1 MFVTVTVV
9 IIVLLHYF
17 VIHPLF
23 FSPLSKIPGP
33 LHLKLSKWFILNKA
47 RTESRNVYL
56 QKLHEKYGDV
66 VQIGPNEV
74 AFNSLEYMKQI
85 YMGNFS
91 KEFKSNGIGFYA
103 QFGNFGS
110 KNSFST
116 GDSQVHLEKKRNI
129 VKVYSKT
136 NVLQSGDYI
145 KQKVDQLWTPLDVR
159 LQHPINVYPMFLAL
173 AMDVVSG
180 FEYGGQFSTNFVS
193 KINAGA
199 AGLSSTEKAPEDISQ
214 ESSLERN
221 PKELFEGF
229 QESSSM
235 WFYTTLAPQLWNIVA
250 RIYGIGKKSSRA
262 QQWIYS
268 RFQQALKSKQLYQG
282 PAPVSNV
289 LQTMFQEMQTKPK
302 HNLNEIASEIAD
314 HIAAGH
320 ETTGITLTY
329 ICWELS
335 RPCNQ
340 HWQQKLHE
348 ECSGITDLQDLDQ
361 LPILHSVVQ
370 EACRIH
376 SAIPGSEPRYVPE
389 EAKFAAVLHD
399 STHTRVPIPPGTIV
413 SCQPWSLHQLENPFG
428 NHTAQFRPQRW
439 LQDIENNESVQEYER
454 RLKRMNNSMFTFGQG
469 NRMCLGMHLALIE
482 MKYCIAQM
490 YSRYE
495 TKISPEWC
503 RSVYK
508 GDDANVLMGT
518 APSRSTTDLDMMRMA
533 DTYTTRPI
541 RDECWLEFKS
551 RDTINAS
558 G

>member
-23 FSPLSKIPGP
+23 FSPLSKLPGP

-85 YMGNFS
+85 YMGNFP

-110 KNSFST
+110 KNLFST

-129 VKVYSKT
+129 AKVYSKT

-145 KQKVDQLWTPLDVR
+145 KQKVDQLWAPLDAR
-159 LQHPINVYPMFLAL
+159 LQHPVNVYPMFLAL

-221 PKELFEGF
+221 PTELFEGF

-320 ETTGITLTY
+320 ETMGITLTY

-348 ECSGITDLQDLDQ
+348 ECSGITDLQELDQ

-413 SCQPWSLHQLENPFG
+413 SCQPWSLHQLENTFG
-428 NHTAQFRPQRW
+428 SHTAQFRPERW
-439 LQDIENNESVQEYER
+439 LQDVENNESAQEYER
-454 RLKRMNNSMFTFGQG
+454 RLKRIEQLYVHIWAGQQDVSW
-469 NRMCLGMHLALIE
+469 H
-482 MKYCIAQM
+482 
-490 YSRYE
+490 
-495 TKISPEWC
+495 
-503 RSVYK
+503 
-508 GDDANVLMGT
+508 
-518 APSRSTTDLDMMRMA
+518 APGA
-533 DTYTTRPI
+533 D
-541 RDECWLEFKS
+541 RDEVLHRADVLEV
-551 RDTINAS
+551 RDQDFARVVPQCVQGRRCECAYGHCTKPLDHGPRHDAHGRHIHHETDPRRVLA
-558 G
+558 GIQVT

>member
-23 FSPLSKIPGP
+23 FSPLSKLPGP

-85 YMGNFS
+85 YMGNFP

-110 KNSFST
+110 KNLFST

-129 VKVYSKT
+129 AKVYSKT

-145 KQKVDQLWTPLDVR
+145 KQKVEQLWAPLDAR
-159 LQHPINVYPMFLAL
+159 LQHPVNVYPMFLAL

-221 PKELFEGF
+221 PTELFEGF

-348 ECSGITDLQDLDQ
+348 ECSGITDLQELDQ

-413 SCQPWSLHQLENPFG
+413 SCQPWSLHQLENTFG
-428 NHTAQFRPQRW
+428 SHTAQFRPERW
-439 LQDIENNESVQEYER
+439 LQDVENNESAQEYER
-454 RLKRMNNSMFTFGQG
+454 RLKRIEQLYVHIWAGQQDVSW
-469 NRMCLGMHLALIE
+469 H
-482 MKYCIAQM
+482 
-490 YSRYE
+490 
-495 TKISPEWC
+495 
-503 RSVYK
+503 
-508 GDDANVLMGT
+508 
-518 APSRSTTDLDMMRMA
+518 APGA
-533 DTYTTRPI
+533 D
-541 RDECWLEFKS
+541 RDEVLHRADVLEV
-551 RDTINAS
+551 RDQDFARVVPQCVQGRRCECAYGHCTKPLDHGPRHDAHGGHIHHETDPRRVLA
-558 G
+558 GIQVT